1 MSQKR
6 NAILQ
11 YIIGVKR
18 NEKDEITRDPST
30 WKMTIKDGGL
40 INIKVVDLPLN
51 EHCMSLGM
59 ESILAVLVESLLNKE
74 RLAGPWTHLSYK
86 NGNCCNMT
94 RCGFRYWFGNG
105 RSLESYLNLLMPYLN
120 TAGIFDFV
128 LLATKTKT
136 EQRII
141 VQFTNYHANRLSASF
156 TSNVNDDARIEAATN
171 DKVLSFFM
179 TTGFNCQQ
187 FLQGLQNRKN
197 ETCRLKRQAKRDELT
212 ALEQLE
218 ADGGA
223 DDVQLARLGVMRSS
237 REKRRLKRRAKR
249 QAKRDEL
256 SKLEQL
262 EADGEAD
269 DVQLA
274 RLRVLRRS
282 RENARLKQRLRNQ
295 ANSAEFSKLEQLEAG
310 GEELNDVQLARLRVL
325 RRSRENARLKRQA
338 KRDEL
343 SKLEQLEAG
352 GEADDVQLARLRVL
366 RSSRE
371 NARLK
376 QRLRNQANSAE
387 FSKLEQLVAGGEEL
401 NDVQQAKLDKHQKAK
416 ERKNE
421 ADRLYQQKRYQAKRN
436 EADRLY
442 QQKRYQAKRQ
452 KRQEEAIG
460 QEHPMMKLLSN
471 KKCSS
476 KLIQLISDGSLKK
489 VLTSYFVTGQ
499 KSKLSDKF
507 IKTVDGCEEVSRFLI
522 LNCLEHHIPELSR
535 MKEEISAMQPLSTDD
550 SNRAQQII
558 HQLFPERNN
567 Y

>member
-1 MSQKR
+1 MVHYSLRWYDRKANVSEEVREWNHICSFVFDYNMLSHISPLRLHSIRRMSQKR

-51 EHCMSLGM
+51 EHYMSLGM

-105 RSLESYLNLLMPYLN
+105 RSLESYLVQLRPYLN

-128 LLATKTKT
+128 LLATKTKR

-218 ADGGA
+218 ADGEA

-249 QAKRDEL
+249 VECD
-256 SKLEQL
+256 KLEQL
-262 EADGEAD
+262 LADGE
-269 DVQLA
+269 
-274 RLRVLRRS
+274 
-282 RENARLKQRLRNQ
+282 K
-295 ANSAEFSKLEQLEAG
+295 
-310 GEELNDVQLARLRVL
+310 LNDVQLARL
-325 RRSRENARLKRQA
+325 
-338 KRDEL
+338 
-343 SKLEQLEAG
+343 KLLQSE
-352 GEADDVQLARLRVL
+352 
-366 RSSRE
+366 
-371 NARLK
+371 K
-376 QRLRNQANSAE
+376 
-387 FSKLEQLVAGGEEL
+387 K
-401 NDVQQAKLDKHQKAK
+401 
-416 ERKNE
+416 RKNE
-421 ADRLYQQKRYQAKRN
+421 ADRLRYH
-436 EADRLY
+436 
-442 QQKRYQAKRQ
+442 AKRQ
-452 KRQEEAIG
+452 KKADAACAVTDQPFKRRELDNSHACTLCNKLFTKSG
-460 QEHPMMKLLSN
+460 SMKTH
-471 KKCSS
+471 
-476 KLIQLISDGSLKK
+476 
-489 VLTSYFVTGQ
+489 TS
-499 KSKLSDKF
+499 KF
-507 IKTVDGCEEVSRFLI
+507 IPRSHFI
-522 LNCLEHHIPELSR
+522 LTILL
-535 MKEEISAMQPLSTDD
+535 LTLYLLL
-550 SNRAQQII
+550 
-558 HQLFPERNN
+558 LFR
-567 Y
+567 

>member
-1 MSQKR
+1 MVHYSLRWYDRKANVSEEVREWNQICSFVFDYNMLSHISPLWLHSIRRMSQKR

-18 NEKDEITRDPST
+18 NEKDEITRDPSM

-105 RSLESYLNLLMPYLN
+105 RSLESYLVQLRPYLN

-128 LLATKTKT
+128 LLATKTKR

-218 ADGGA
+218 ADGEA

-237 REKRRLKRRAKR
+237 RKKRRLKRRAKR

-262 EADGEAD
+262 EAGGEELN

-274 RLRVLRRS
+274 RLRVLRR
-282 RENARLKQRLRNQ
+282 RLENRRLKQRLRNQ
-295 ANSAEFSKLEQLEAG
+295 AKRDELSKLEQLEAG

-338 KRDEL
+338 NKERKSEYDRLRYHAKHDEL
-343 SKLEQLEAG
+343 VE
-352 GEADDVQLARLRVL
+352 
-366 RSSRE
+366 
-371 NARLK
+371 LK
-376 QRLRNQANSAE
+376 
-387 FSKLEQLVAGGEEL
+387 QLVADEEDI

-421 ADRLYQQKRYQAKRN
+421 ADRLYQQKRYQAKR
-436 EADRLY
+436 
-442 QQKRYQAKRQ
+442 Q
-452 KRQEEAIG
+452 KRQEEAIN

-471 KKCSS
+471 KKTST
-476 KLIQLISDGSLKK
+476 KLIQLVSDGIVKK

-558 HQLFPERNN
+558 HQLFPE
-567 Y
+567 